1 MAEYYRREVNTTR
14 VEFVLH
20 SPANWAEV
28 SKAFAAV
35 HQELGD
41 DRARWD
47 DAAFVEARD
56 DEVVVWFEK
65 SKVVAP

>member
-1 MAEYYRREVNTTR
+1 MAAYWRREVVTTR
-14 VEFVLH
+14 VEYVLN

-35 HQELGD
+35 HRELGE

-47 DAAFVEARD
+47 DAAWVEARD
-56 DEVVVWFEK
+56 EEVVVWFEK
-65 SKVVAP
+65 SKAVTP